1 MSLAFLLMWIVALG
15 LVVWCVSTTIAQAKV
30 FEPFRDWISPYME
43 DEADWFK
50 VYAYRKGW
58 PWGRKVRAT
67 IWELIS
73 CQRCLAHYVAAVAV
87 WLFPFELLQTRFA
100 FVAWLANWFLVVA
113 VNDVIARKLQKRC
126 TISYR
131 RGRNPE

>member
-1 MSLAFLLMWIVALG
+1 MSLAFLLVWIGALG

-30 FEPFRDWISPYME
+30 FKPLRDWVMPVWMQE
-43 DEADWFK
+43 EAIDAEFIIDDSFWYK
-50 VYAYRKGW
+50 CRMV
-58 PWGRKVRAT
+58 V
-67 IWELIS
+67 WELIS
-73 CQRCLAHYVAAVAV
+73 CQRCLAHYVAALAV

-113 VNDVIARKLQKRC
+113 VNDVIARKLQKHHVMRC
-126 TISYR
+126 R